1 MSNSA
6 PACEAAPR
14 TTDSDRATAT
24 LSEVDIRSKLWSRP
38 QRPPNYGA
46 EHAALAVLAKEM
58 ADNPR
63 NMLQKLVELALEL
76 CNADTAGISL
86 LEGELFRWEA
96 VAGVFASSRNG
107 TMPRDASPCGVCI
120 ERNTTQLMYLADRCF
135 PALRAE
141 PRFVEAL
148 LIPFHDHGDPV
159 GTVWIVTHN
168 FERKFDRED
177 ERVVHT
183 LAQFASAGW
192 QLWKACESAAEA
204 SRYKDEFMAM
214 LGHELR
220 NPLAAIVSANQVLDK
235 VGAKDSVVMQAV
247 EVVGRQAR
255 HLAKIADDLVDL
267 SRISRGKLEIHR
279 EPTELRTVLTNAV
292 EATRVQI
299 EDRKH
304 RLWIRSPAQP
314 ISILGDAVRLTQML
328 SNLLDNAAKYT
339 PDGGDISVAAGL
351 ADNHVCITVSDTGIG
366 IQRDRFQSIFD
377 LFTQLGEPAATA
389 GRGLGLGLALVR
401 TLAKLHGGSVEVAS
415 EGPGKGSRFTIR
427 LPILTVSARDG
438 QPRNGTG
445 PAVTGPALRILVVE
459 DNNDVAETLGMVL
472 GLDGHTVRIAPDG
485 PSALESLRAF
495 EPDAV
500 LLDLGLPGMS
510 GHEVAR
516 RVRQESN
523 RKTC

>member
-1 MSNSA
+1 M
-6 PACEAAPR
+6 
-14 TTDSDRATAT
+14 
-24 LSEVDIRSKLWSRP
+24 
-38 QRPPNYGA
+38 
-46 EHAALAVLAKEM
+46 AVLAKEM

-168 FERKFDRED
+168 FDRKFDRED
-177 ERVVHT
+177 ERIVHI

-279 EPTELRTVLTNAV
+279 EPTELRTVLANAV

-339 PDGGDISVAAGL
+339 PDGGDISVAAEL

-427 LPILTVSARDG
+427 FADLDGFCARWSAAEWDRTG
-438 QPRNGTG
+438 GNWAG
-445 PAVTGPALRILVVE
+445 PAHTG
-459 DNNDVAETLGMVL
+459 G
-472 GLDGHTVRIAPDG
+472 
-485 PSALESLRAF
+485 
-495 EPDAV
+495 
-500 LLDLGLPGMS
+500 
-510 GHEVAR
+510 
-516 RVRQESN
+516 
-523 RKTC
+523 